1 MCSVQES
8 LTPYGRF
15 HLPRIQYSKFCSSW
29 PSRNLN
35 EVLICVCMDHIYE
48 FTYFQIT
55 QTVFKLLQFLQLFY
69 ITKLSILNATG
80 YIGYNTLSDN
90 HPYQASEHEH
100 CALDNAA
107 RRKSAL
113 CRARPRPPRPPAR
126 RRPRCARASFTAAA
140 PPCAHSTSAAVAPEN
155 SSAPDLLQRV
165 IGVLQRVIGVLQ
177 RVISV
182 LTSEQCSTPK
192 ENSVHT

>member
-1 MCSVQES
+1 MVVNPTNCRVQES

-69 ITKLSILNATG
+69 ITKLSILNALGTMG
-80 YIGYNTLSDN
+80 TIHFQTIILTRRVSMSIAHWTTPQEGRAHSAAPDRDRRA
-90 HPYQASEHEH
+90 HPPVDGQDA
-100 CALDNAA
+100 
-107 RRKSAL
+107 
-113 CRARPRPPRPPAR
+113 RARHSPR
-126 RRPRCARASFTAAA
+126 RRPLVRTRRRLQSRQRTHRHRTCYR
-140 PPCAHSTSAAVAPEN
+140 E
-155 SSAPDLLQRV
+155 LLVFYRELLV
-165 IGVLQRVIGVLQ
+165 FYREL
-177 RVISV
+177 
-182 LTSEQCSTPK
+182 
-192 ENSVHT
+192 

>member
-35 EVLICVCMDHIYE
+35 EVLICVCMDHIYK

-69 ITKLSILNATG
+69 ITKLSILNAAG

-113 CRARPRPPRPPAR
+113 CRARPRPPRPPAPSDATVDGQDARARHSPR
-126 RRPRCARASFTAAA
+126 RRPLVRTRRRLQSRQRTHRHRTCYREILVFYR
-140 PPCAHSTSAAVAPEN
+140 E
-155 SSAPDLLQRV
+155 LLVFYRE
-165 IGVLQRVIGVLQ
+165 L
-177 RVISV
+177 
-182 LTSEQCSTPK
+182 
-192 ENSVHT
+192 